1 MQGSR
6 FKLDTRRAATR
17 GFSMAELMAVVA
29 IVGILSMIGITSYRK
44 YVAHAKTAEV
54 LPMFANIKM
63 AEEAYK
69 DETFT
74 YLGPSANLDSDV
86 YPENTKPGLQKM
98 LFAGGAKAK
107 VWQQLGVQATAPVLF
122 VYACQAGTATDN
134 VPAPGTGITIGNW
147 PTTVAAPWY
156 VVKARADIHGDG
168 VPTVFVTSSFAG
180 DLFSAHD

>member
-54 LPMFANIKM
+54 LPMLANIKM

-74 YLGPSANLDSDV
+74 YLSPSADLDANV
-86 YPENTKPGLQKM
+86 CPVNNKPGQQKM
-98 LFAGGAKAK
+98 NFAGCSPL
-107 VWQQLGVQATAPVLF
+107 WQQLGVQAAAPVLF
-122 VYACQAGTATDN
+122 VYSCKAGTATDN
-134 VPAPGTGITIGNW
+134 VAAPGAGITIGNW

-156 VVKARADIHGDG
+156 VVKAQADIHGDG